1 NDPRAKASKQD
12 SLTDLAAGTLPQV
25 SWIIP
30 DDRLGWDEHPPA
42 NISVGMNLQQELI
55 TALQQSSAWASSAY
69 LLTYDESGGFF
80 DHVAPPQLDPSGLR
94 PPVPPWV
101 ILPPAN

>member
-30 DDRLGWDEHPPA
+30 DDKLGWDEHPPA
-42 NISVGMNLQQELI
+42 DISVGMNLQQELI
-55 TALQQSSAWASSAY
+55 TALQQSSAWASSVY

-80 DHVAPPQLDPSGLR
+80 DHVAPPHLHPYRPG
-94 PPVPPWV
+94 PPVPTS
-101 ILPPAN
+101 LLS